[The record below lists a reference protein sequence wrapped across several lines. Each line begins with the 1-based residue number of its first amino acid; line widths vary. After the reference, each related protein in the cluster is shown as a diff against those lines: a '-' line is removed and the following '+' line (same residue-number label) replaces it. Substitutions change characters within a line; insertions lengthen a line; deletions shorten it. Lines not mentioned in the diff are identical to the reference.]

1 MEAICDRRV
10 IQHRVV
16 RNYTG
21 EITIMKHLKETNQT
35 YFQHMRMALSNLP
48 NAIFFIIYS
57 SLMIPVMVIHAVA
70 PFLFSGSIGTWLDYL
85 HEKT

>member
-1 MEAICDRRV
+1 
-10 IQHRVV
+10 
-16 RNYTG
+16 
-21 EITIMKHLKETNQT
+21 
-35 YFQHMRMALSNLP
+35 MRMALSNLP

-70 PFLFSGSIGTWLDYL
+70 PFLFDGSIGTWLDYL

>member
-1 MEAICDRRV
+1 MATLLNRRA

-16 RNYTG
+16 RNHTG
-21 EITIMKHLKETNQT
+21 EIAIMKHLKETNQT

-57 SLMIPVMVIHAVA
+57 ALMIPVMVIHAVA
-70 PFLFSGSIGTWLDYL
+70 PFLFDGSIGTWLDYL